1 MEESGTSTTS
11 SGSDQHVHLFS
22 IKKKKNLNTAVCRM
36 LIEEAINVWLR
47 IINNNNKTIVKSE
60 SYRSGYSALVILL
73 GALKL

>member
-1 MEESGTSTTS
+1 
-11 SGSDQHVHLFS
+11 
-22 IKKKKNLNTAVCRM
+22 M

-73 GALKL
+73 GALKLSTLFFKCNGQTLRITKQKHWLVLV

>member
-1 MEESGTSTTS
+1 
-11 SGSDQHVHLFS
+11 
-22 IKKKKNLNTAVCRM
+22 M